1 MKQLIAI
8 HEVIRDG
15 KNGKPE
21 AIAPGK
27 GFSAEDELAEVLLA
41 AGAAKLDPA
50 TVAEQDGPLDLSS
63 MKKDELIA
71 LAEVRQVAIDPTST
85 KAVIIAAL
93 EAAEQDSLV

>member
-41 AGAAKLDPA
+41 VGAAKLDPA
-50 TVAEQDGPLDLSS
+50 TVAAQDGPLDLSS

-93 EAAEQDSLV
+93 EAAENLI

>member
-1 MKQLIAI
+1 MKHLIAI
-8 HEVIRDG
+8 HEIIRDG

-21 AIAPGK
+21 AVAPGK

-50 TVAEQDGPLDLSS
+50 TVAEQGPLDLKS

-71 LAEVRQVAIDPTST
+71 LAEVRQVAIDPDST

-93 EAAEQDSLV
+93 EAADQDSLV

>member
-27 GFSAEDELAEVLLA
+27 GFAAEDELAEVLLA

-71 LAEVRQVAIDPTST
+71 LAEVRQVVIDPTST

>member
-27 GFSAEDELAEVLLA
+27 GFSAEDELAEVLLS

-50 TVAEQDGPLDLSS
+50 TVSEQDGPLDLSS

-93 EAAEQDSLV
+93 EAAEQENLV